1 MFVKISRYL
10 SHIFL
15 LTSISLGTAQTAV
28 AQEVFI
34 EFPEELLMIEFD
46 KYLLPRFKFKTQIM
60 IRVSS
65 ESDSLDARLGLI
77 PKGKELFSDLNGFVY
92 RLETITPNANQISK
106 LEKFVSWLNSPSGIT
121 TIEDFSINGSNVFK
135 ALESK
140 VEKKEEEV
148 FEGNIASGLS
158 LSQEHCKRC
167 HVVDDNAFAGID
179 STPSFHAMRSFDD
192 WQERFMAFWTVSP
205 HLNVISINEVYEA
218 GSKTVPITIS
228 PIRISLEQVDDILAY
243 VASIHPKDLGKPI
256 NFW

>member
-46 KYLLPRFKFKTQIM
+46 KYLLPRFKFKSQIR

-65 ESDSLDARLGLI
+65 QSDSLDARLGLI

-106 LEKFVSWLNSPSGIT
+106 LEIPTGNPLLINLDKDKKIT
-121 TIEDFSINGSNVFK
+121 ECKYLD
-135 ALESK
+135 SK
-140 VEKKEEEV
+140 R
-148 FEGNIASGLS
+148 A
-158 LSQEHCKRC
+158 
-167 HVVDDNAFAGID
+167 
-179 STPSFHAMRSFDD
+179 
-192 WQERFMAFWTVSP
+192 
-205 HLNVISINEVYEA
+205 
-218 GSKTVPITIS
+218 
-228 PIRISLEQVDDILAY
+228 
-243 VASIHPKDLGKPI
+243 KDLVV
-256 NFW
+256 F